1 MAIPYKVV
9 GCANPRGA
17 EGVDYACDRAVNK
30 DIFSTRDIVER
41 IVTKST
47 FSKADVVAVVT
58 SLKEYAKTALLAG
71 QNVVLDD
78 FGIFYT
84 ELRGKCYAQSV
95 IPTDSFEPASYIKGV
110 NIRFRP
116 STLMKADT
124 LTKFQVKRL
133 PSELLQ

>member
-9 GCANPRGA
+9 GCSNPRGA
-17 EGVDYACDRAVNK
+17 EGVDYACDRAVNNQNY
-30 DIFSTRDIVER
+30 STRDIVER

-95 IPTDSFEPASYIKGV
+95 IALDAFDPSTYIKGV

-116 STLMKADT
+116 STLMKTDT
-124 LTKFQVKRL
+124 LTRYKVHRL
-133 PSELLQ
+133 PSELMA

>member
-9 GCANPRGA
+9 GCTNPKGA
-17 EGVDYACDRAVNK
+17 EGVDYAACRAVNNEV
-30 DIFSTRDIVER
+30 FSTRDIVER
-41 IVTKST
+41 IVTKCT

-58 SLKEYAKTALLAG
+58 ALKEYAKVALLAG

-84 ELRGKCYAQSV
+84 ELKGKCFAQSA
-95 IPTDSFEPASYIKGV
+95 IPADTFDPASYIKGV

-116 STLMKADT
+116 STLMKDDT
-124 LTKFQVKRL
+124 LSKFKVKRL
-133 PSELLQ
+133 PSELMP